1 MLTSFPPVHSAA
13 VGRTMTN
20 VLSRTTGKHP
30 KCILAI
36 HWICVHR
43 MSRNRTTSQNHR
55 PTSIAW
61 NRTTRQNHHPRRK
74 EEKKEAT
81 DGPTSKQ
88 KRRYK
93 IIIAKIRVIL
103 QNRRRVP
110 ASEVRTWLL
119 MCFIHCLICSCMHCR
134 KFWRVRHSRYK
145 SSRWRTIDVTT
156 SAIPGNVTSSRR
168 WSYYHLRRKRYSWKT
183 STSKRPF

>member
-74 EEKKEAT
+74 EERKEAT

-119 MCFIHCLICSCMHCR
+119 MCFYSLFNLFVYALQKILKGSTLTIQILQMTHH
-134 KFWRVRHSRYK
+134 WRYNKCNTWQRYLLQK
-145 SSRWRTIDVTT
+145 MILLSFT
-156 SAIPGNVTSSRR
+156 S
-168 WSYYHLRRKRYSWKT
+168 
-183 STSKRPF
+183 